1 MEKEVKVKRV
11 ASKTSVCTLILLG
24 VVLSLSGCI
33 GTEEKIQTPTIPNII
48 IGVDSYNPPAYRGN
62 STFVTLAI

>member
-1 MEKEVKVKRV
+1 MEKNEKMTNKV
-11 ASKTSVCTLILLG
+11 SVCTMILLSIA
-24 VVLSLSGCI
+24 LFLSGCI